1 MPEAD
6 SELVMFLR
14 ALSRILGWAY
24 FLSWSASF
32 YPQAFNNWNRK
43 STLGLAID
51 FPTLNILGFTCYAI
65 NTATFMYSPTI
76 RSQYAYRHPS
86 APENTVQFNDFLFAA
101 HGAFMCVILYS
112 QFYTWIWGFRVGARQ
127 KASKAALGIFW
138 GCVLAILVTVC
149 LAQVLG
155 KDSGYDPSGWAWIDV
170 IYALGY
176 VKIITVVMK
185 YIPQAWVNF
194 KRKSTDG
201 WSIYPML
208 LDFAGGWLS
217 LAQLIL
223 DSSLQNDWSGITGNP
238 VKFGLGNI
246 TIVFDI
252 IFFVQHYILYR
263 HPAKSAEEEE
273 DWSHEREGL
282 LA

>member
-1 MPEAD
+1 
-6 SELVMFLR
+6 
-14 ALSRILGWAY
+14 
-24 FLSWSASF
+24 
-32 YPQAFNNWNRK
+32 
-43 STLGLAID
+43 
-51 FPTLNILGFTCYAI
+51 
-65 NTATFMYSPTI
+65 MYSPTI
-76 RSQYAYRHPS
+76 RSQYAYRYPA

-112 QFYTWIWGFRVGARQ
+112 QFYTWIWGFKVGARQ
-127 KASKAALGIFW
+127 KASKGALGIFW
-138 GCVLAILVTVC
+138 GCVVAILFTVF
-149 LAQVLG
+149 LAQVAG

-176 VKIITVVMK
+176 VKLITVVVK
-185 YIPQAWVNF
+185 YIPQVWVNF

-217 LAQLIL
+217 LAQLVL

-252 IFFVQHYILYR
+252 AFFVQHYILYT

-273 DWSHEREGL
+273 EWNDEREDL

>member
-1 MPEAD
+1 MTETD
-6 SELVMFLR
+6 SELVMFLH

-24 FLSWSASF
+24 FLAWSASF
-32 YPQAFNNWNRK
+32 YPQAVNNWRRK

-51 FPTLNILGFTCYAI
+51 FPTLNVLGFTCYAV

-76 RSQYAYRHPS
+76 RSQYAYRHPTS
-86 APENTVQFNDFLFAA
+86 PETTVRFNDFLFAA

-112 QFYTWIWGFRVGARQ
+112 QFYSGIWDFRVGARQ
-127 KASKAALGIFW
+127 KASKVALGIFW
-138 GCVLAILVTVC
+138 GCVLAILVVVF
-149 LAQVLG
+149 LAQILG
-155 KDSGYDPSGWAWIDV
+155 KDSGNDPSDWAWIDV

-176 VKIITVVMK
+176 VKLITVVVK

-217 LAQLIL
+217 MAQLFL
-223 DSSLQNDWSGITGNP
+223 DASLQNDWSGITGNP
-238 VKFGLGNI
+238 VKFGLSNI
-246 TIVFDI
+246 TIVFDV

-263 HPAKSAEEEE
+263 YPVKSAEEEE
-273 DWSHEREGL
+273 DWDSEREVL
-282 LA
+282 HS